1 MEVRFGPSSRRFL
14 DSQPQNIRS
23 KLINDVVRLSDN
35 PYLRPDEPS
44 ISPFLAAP
52 VVIRHFEDDFHWML
66 FYLENDT
73 LILANIGNI
82 SEPPHLYR
90 APDR

>member
-1 MEVRFGPSSRRFL
+1 MEVRFGPSSRKFL

-23 KLINDVVRLSDN
+23 KLINDVVWLSEN

-44 ISPFLAAP
+44 IKPFLAAP
-52 VVIRHFEDDFHWML
+52 VVIRHFQDDFQWIL
-66 FYLENDT
+66 FYLESDT
-73 LILANIGNI
+73 LIIANIGTI

-90 APDR
+90 SPDR